1 MKQKSNKTLT
11 IILEVVKLVA
21 TAILGYLSGDG
32 TISDIM
38 SSVM

>member
-1 MKQKSNKTLT
+1 MKMKQKT
-11 IILEVVKLVA
+11 IKVIFEVVKLLA

-32 TISDIM
+32 TISDVM

>member
-1 MKQKSNKTLT
+1 MKHKT
-11 IILEVVKLVA
+11 IKVILEVVKLLA

>member
-1 MKQKSNKTLT
+1 MKMKQKTFK
-11 IILEVVKLVA
+11 IILELVKLLA
-21 TAILGYLSGDG
+21 TAALGYLSGDG